1 MFAIDAKLTIIPAR
15 QILLMPNESSR
26 KKGSTFLPTQWL
38 SYLYVNKV
46 ERAGAE
52 KRRRRLFLS
61 TERRVIYVRTEDSE
75 GT

>member
-1 MFAIDAKLTIIPAR
+1 MFAIDANLAIIPDR
-15 QILLMPNESSR
+15 QILSMLNESTR

-46 ERAGAE
+46 ERAVRGKEEAAIS
-52 KRRRRLFLS
+52 LHG
-61 TERRVIYVRTEDSE
+61 ERRVIYVRTEDSE